1 MSDLAVPIIVN
12 GGAGTAQTADANG
25 ALEAVFAKHGVQARV
40 HAASGPDLCDLAR
53 RVAADRPRAIV
64 AAGGDGT
71 LNAVASA
78 VAGTGIALGVLPM
91 GTLNHFAKDLGIPLD
106 VETAVA
112 TIAAGH
118 TAEVDIGEVNGQVF
132 INNSS
137 LGLYPQ
143 IVRHRD
149 TQQRRLGRGKWP
161 AFAWATLMALRRS
174 AFMNVRLKLDDV
186 ESVYRTTFVFIGNNE
201 YVMEGFNIGKR
212 ERLDTGRLSLYVS
225 HRRGRLGLILLAFR
239 ALFHRLK
246 QASDFEALTA
256 QSIVV
261 ETRRRALHVATDGEV
276 LTMPTPLEYRIRPRA
291 LRVFVP
297 QPA

>member
-1 MSDLAVPIIVN
+1 LSGWGGRALRAVAA
-12 GGAGTAQTADANG
+12 GAHD
-25 ALEAVFAKHGVQARV
+25 AVFARQGVQARV
-40 HAASGPDLCDLAR
+40 HAATGPELCDLAQR
-53 RVAADRPRAIV
+53 IAASKPRAIV

-78 VAGTGIALGVLPM
+78 LAGTGIAMGVLPM

-106 VETAVA
+106 VDGAVA

-118 TAEVDIGEVNGQVF
+118 TADVDVGEVNGQVF

-137 LGLYPQ
+137 LGIYPQ
-143 IVRHRD
+143 IVRHRE

-161 AFAWATLMALRRS
+161 ALAWATLMSLRRN
-174 AFMNVRLKLDDV
+174 AFMTLRLKLDDA
-186 ESVYRTTFVFIGNNE
+186 ESAVRTTFVFIGNNE
-201 YVMEGFNIGKR
+201 YVMEGFSIGKR
-212 ERLDTGRLSLYVS
+212 ERLDSGTLSLYVS
-225 HRRGRLGLILLAFR
+225 HRRGRLGLIVLALR

-276 LTMPTPLEYRIRPRA
+276 LTLPTPLEYRIRPGA

-297 QPA
+297 QPAPAS